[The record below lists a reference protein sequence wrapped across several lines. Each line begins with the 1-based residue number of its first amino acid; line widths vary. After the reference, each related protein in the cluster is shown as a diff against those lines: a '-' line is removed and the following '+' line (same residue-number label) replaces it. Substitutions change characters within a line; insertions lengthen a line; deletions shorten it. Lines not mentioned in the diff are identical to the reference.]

1 MARIYRLTRWRR
13 AVNALV
19 RAMLRLGL
27 PVPHTDLL
35 TVKGRKTGRLY
46 TTPVTLVERGRQRW
60 LVAPY
65 GEVNWVRNARAAG
78 QVTLSRGRRTET
90 VRIQEVGPEEAAAI
104 LKEYL
109 RQVPVVR
116 PYFDVSPDDPLDAFV
131 AEAAR
136 HPVFRVIEPAVVEA
150 TAPRCTS
157 ASASQSSHPGD
168 EDERST

>member
-1 MARIYRLTRWRR
+1 MARTYRRTRWRR

-27 PVPHTDLL
+27 PVPHTYLL
-35 TVKGRKTGRLY
+35 TVKGRKTDRLY
-46 TTPVTLVERGRQRW
+46 TTPVTLVERGAQRW

-78 QVTLSRGRRTET
+78 HVTLSRGRRVET
-90 VRIQEVGPEEAAAI
+90 VRIQEVTLEEAAAI

-116 PYFDVSPDDPLDAFV
+116 PYFDVSPDDPIGAFV
-131 AEAAR
+131 AEAPR
-136 HPVFRVIEPAVVEA
+136 HPVFRITSPVDHCENPARFAHGKV
-150 TAPRCTS
+150 
-157 ASASQSSHPGD
+157 Q
-168 EDERST
+168 